1 MLFGMDAMLLA
12 AALVRVDLLWDALK
26 TATGYVKFGGL
37 NFGVQAG
44 VGAAQFVGAVR
55 AN

>member
-1 MLFGMDAMLLA
+1 MLFGMDAMLFAASLA
-12 AALVRVDLLWDALK
+12 RPDLLWDALK
-26 TATGYVKFGGL
+26 TATGYVEFGGL

-44 VGAAQFVGAVR
+44 AGTTQFVGVLC